1 VRARNAAAD
10 LRVSI
15 TRTERVY
22 TEDVFAGMRMGV
34 AAEADDITTDGDVM
48 RNGLWFVSGFA
59 TGVVIASLALI
70 WIVSD
75 GLWFMAGLAAGVVI
89 VSLMII
95 IMMVVEMSV

>member
-1 VRARNAAAD
+1 
-10 LRVSI
+10 
-15 TRTERVY
+15 
-22 TEDVFAGMRMGV
+22 MRMGV

>member
-10 LRVSI
+10 LRVSV

-22 TEDVFAGMRMGV
+22 AQNLLAGMCLGV
-34 AAEADDITTDGDVM
+34 AAKATTEGDVM
-48 RNGLWFVSGFA
+48 RGFLWFLAGFA

>member
-1 VRARNAAAD
+1 MRSGNAAAD
-10 LRVSI
+10 LRVSV

-22 TEDVFAGMRMGV
+22 AQNLLAGMCLGV
-34 AAEADDITTDGDVM
+34 AAKATTDGDVM